1 MRGELL
7 DDGVAAACG
16 GGGVH
21 GNVDD
26 ADFRDDLLWQE
37 LAGNLFE
44 LLSSSRRPLFSAYKE
59 SRFEKGVEHVILS
72 YLVSMTPT
80 G

>member
-1 MRGELL
+1 M
-7 DDGVAAACG
+7 CG
-16 GGGVH
+16 Y
-21 GNVDD
+21 
-26 ADFRDDLLWQE
+26 LLWQE

-44 LLSSSRRPLFSAYKE
+44 LLSSSRWPLFSAYKE
-59 SRFEKGVEHVILS
+59 SRFDKGVEPVILS